1 MAQYSACTP
10 EDIVS
15 LRCVKALINE
25 VEFDIETVTELSHD
39 AWKASDRRIVLACRR
54 LRIKLRAQLRVL
66 EELRLALEIRTI
78 CHNEMVWF
86 ISTH

>member
-15 LRCVKALINE
+15 LKRVKALINE

-39 AWKASDRRIVLACRR
+39 AWKVSDRRIVLACRR
-54 LRIKLRAQLRVL
+54 LRKELRAQLLPL
-66 EELRLALEIRTI
+66 EELRLALEIRTV
-78 CHNEMVWF
+78 CHNEVVWF